1 MLYVSSFSIKS
12 LFVVV
17 LMDGIRLHENSR
29 IVGLMINSSQ
39 EFNWLSRKGL
49 DLIVADTSKGINSS
63 LTLVC

>member
-1 MLYVSSFSIKS
+1 MLDVSSFSIKS

-17 LMDGIRLHENSR
+17 LMNGIRLHENSR

-39 EFNWLSRKGL
+39 GFNWLCRKGL